1 MVVSVALKRCSK
13 CKTEKAVCD
22 FSKSK
27 ATKDGLNFHCRA
39 CMHAAYLKR
48 RENPEFVQKCREQSR
63 SYDQRFPEKAS
74 AARKAWYKANKES
87 SQAVK
92 KAWREANSEKLA
104 GYFKAYRERHPERV
118 AATQA
123 RYYRENREKILAAD
137 KARRDSNLEVFRE
150 RERQSHARNKEAR
163 AAKDKSYRTRNPF
176 WVTQAAAK
184 RRAALLCRTPK
195 WLTSEDLFRIS
206 TMYQMSFALTK
217 ETGIEHH
224 VDHIIPLRGRYVS
237 GLHVPDNLQVI
248 PGIENLRKNNS
259 WVPQ

>member
-1 MVVSVALKRCSK
+1 MDVSVAVKTCGR
-13 CKTEKAVCD
+13 CKTPRTAAE
-22 FSKSK
+22 FSRSK
-27 ATKDGLNFHCRA
+27 ASKDGLYSYCKP
-39 CMHAAYLKR
+39 CVHAAYLKR
-48 RENPEFVQKCREQSR
+48 RENPEYVQKCREQSR

-74 AARKAWYKANKES
+74 SARKAWYAENKDRKAATS
-87 SQAVK
+87 
-92 KAWREANSEKLA
+92 KAWRDANPDRSREYLR
-104 GYFKAYRERHPERV
+104 AYQQRHPERV

-206 TMYQMSFALTK
+206 TMYLMSFALTK